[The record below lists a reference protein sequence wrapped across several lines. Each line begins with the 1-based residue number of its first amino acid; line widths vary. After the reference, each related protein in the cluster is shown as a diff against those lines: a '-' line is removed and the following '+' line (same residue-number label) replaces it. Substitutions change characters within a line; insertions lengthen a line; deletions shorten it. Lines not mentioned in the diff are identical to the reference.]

1 MRGEFE
7 KREKDDI
14 IVAEE
19 VYCSIF
25 VDLII
30 RVSMGWAEM
39 EEIKE
44 VLDGLGALI
53 VSLHNFRF
61 DLYIFSLLFVLND
74 WATGPGLF

>member
-1 MRGEFE
+1 MRGEF
-7 KREKDDI
+7 KKGEKDDI

-44 VLDGLGALI
+44 V
-53 VSLHNFRF
+53 
-61 DLYIFSLLFVLND
+61 
-74 WATGPGLF
+74 